1 MQKHAPDG
9 TRYEDV
15 TKSIFSSSKE
25 ELQSIVPAR
34 QSFEMYS
41 DFLVKEA
48 VKKAMVRNIERQRL
62 QKTAALI
69 GSWCVLFLRSISER
83 LRWSDGGRL
92 ANSGKHCA
100 VGIRQR
106 GHARLPRGVAQLSI
120 ASFFLL
126 AVAGCQEL
134 PPPPKLSEQDLLDT
148 PEYAIAPLDTV
159 QIFVWRAPDLSVT
172 VPVRPDGRI
181 TIPLVEDLMAAGKS
195 PTVLARD
202 IEEALRPFVQDPKAS
217 VVLSNFA
224 NQTAQMIKVIGEV
237 AQPVTLHY
245 QMHMSVLDVLAEAK
259 GLTEYADGNDAKLIR
274 KVNGRER
281 TYQLKLNDLLDDGR
295 MSANAKVRPG
305 DLIVVPKSLL

>member
-1 MQKHAPDG
+1 MLGMARNMKMSQSQCFPG
-9 TRYEDV
+9 L
-15 TKSIFSSSKE
+15 KE
-25 ELQSIVPAR
+25 EPQFIVSSCK
-34 QSFEMYS
+34 SFKIYS
-41 DFLVKEA
+41 SCPVKEEM
-48 VKKAMVRNIERQRL
+48 KRAMAKNIGRQ
-62 QKTAALI
+62 QPSKPAALAS
-69 GSWCVLFLRSISER
+69 SWRVHHWRSILDR
-83 LRWSDGGRL
+83 LRRSGAGKLDN
-92 ANSGKHCA
+92 AGKHGA
-100 VGIRQR
+100 GEMRHR
-106 GHARLPRGVAQLSI
+106 EARSLARLPGGLAHLTFVFVLLLS
-120 ASFFLL
+120 F
-126 AVAGCQEL
+126 AGCQEL
-134 PPPPKLSEQDLLDT
+134 PPPPKLTDEDMLDT

-181 TIPLVEDLMAAGKS
+181 TIPLVEDLVAAGKS

-217 VVLSNFA
+217 VVVANFA

-237 AQPVTLHY
+237 AQPVTVHY

-274 KVNGRER
+274 KINGRER

-295 MSANAKVRPG
+295 MSANAKLRPG